1 MTETFSRESLRHSV
15 ATLAYRCGKA
25 VSGAPASLA
34 DFKAGPTTRTP
45 LEILHHIGDLLDW
58 CLKMA
63 RGEGGWEERPVRPWD
78 AEVERFFAS
87 LRAVDDY
94 LASSNALATP
104 ADKLFQGPIAD
115 ALAHTGQINML
126 RRLAG
131 SSVRGENY
139 KRADI
144 QAGRVGPDQVP
155 PAPDAEFD

>member
-1 MTETFSRESLRHSV
+1 MAEEFTRDSLRHCV
-15 ATLAYRCGKA
+15 ATLAYRCSKS
-25 VSGAPASLA
+25 VRGAPASFA

-45 LEILHHIGDLLDW
+45 VEILHHIGDLLDW

-63 RGEGGWEERPVRPWD
+63 RGEGGWEERPKRPWD
-78 AEVERFFAS
+78 DEILRFFAS

-94 LASSNALATP
+94 LASSAPMATP

-115 ALAHTGQINML
+115 ALTHTGQINML

-131 SSVRGENY
+131 SNVRGENY

-144 QAGRVGPDQVP
+144 QTGRVGPDQVP